1 LPYALVQEVGAGKG
15 SRHALSAG
23 GEQVGFQRLDVIVLL
38 LSSSAELCSS
48 GLCLP
53 ISASDAH
60 LCHFH

>member
-15 SRHALSAG
+15 SRHALYAG
-23 GEQVGFQRLDVIVLL
+23 GEQVGFQRLDVIVL